1 MSEKGRSS
9 LLIVLSGPSGVGKD
23 AVIQRLKASAFP
35 LHYTVTV
42 TTRPRRPNEVH
53 GVDYF
58 FTGEADFD
66 AMLARD
72 ELLESALVHGHKY
85 GTPRQ
90 QVREALAA
98 HKDVLLK
105 IDVQGA
111 TQVRHK
117 VPEAVSIFL
126 APANLDELVR
136 RLRSRGSESAAELAL
151 RLHNAEGELED
162 LPNYD
167 YVVLNE
173 QDRLQETVDQ
183 VKAIITAEHCRV
195 RQRRIVV

>member
-1 MSEKGRSS
+1 MSETGRSA

-23 AVIQRLKASAFP
+23 AVIQRLKTEDLP

-42 TTRPRRPNEVH
+42 TTRARRPNETH
-53 GVDYF
+53 GVDYY
-58 FTGEADFD
+58 FTSDEEFD
-66 AMLARD
+66 VMRARD
-72 ELLESALVHGHKY
+72 ELLESALVHGRKY

-90 QVREALAA
+90 QVREALATG
-98 HKDVLLK
+98 KDVLLK

-111 TQVRHK
+111 AQVRHK

-126 APANLDELVR
+126 APANLGELVR
-136 RLRSRGSESAAELAL
+136 RLRLRGSESPADLAL
-151 RLHNAEGELED
+151 RLHNAEAEMAD
-162 LPNYD
+162 LPHYD

-173 QDRLQETVDQ
+173 DDRLDQTVAR